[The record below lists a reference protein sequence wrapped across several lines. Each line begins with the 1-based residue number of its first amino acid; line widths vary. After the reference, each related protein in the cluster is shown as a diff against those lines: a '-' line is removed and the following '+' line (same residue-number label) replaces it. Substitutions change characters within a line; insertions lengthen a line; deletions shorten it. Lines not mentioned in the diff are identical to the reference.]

1 MESVHQRTVRCGAF
15 GNGEGCRLVLG
26 RGVCQMPPRPDLE
39 PRLSRL
45 RLGRAA
51 QGTSHPVRSPAFPQ
65 PPHCPAGVCQT
76 VGPVVAL
83 GCGGRVRSGCAVLLR
98 HRVRSHPD
106 CQQHHGGKNRRLRA
120 RYSCCC
126 CSSSSRRRMAH
137 VAVLLGG
144 SPCVRVSS
152 CLSESIADRLQGHRI
167 LLEQK
172 SHRPG
177 QAAAQGGG
185 YPPRNMNMR
194 RIEYTVYSIR
204 RIYRYAPFS

>member
-1 MESVHQRTVRCGAF
+1 
-15 GNGEGCRLVLG
+15 
-26 RGVCQMPPRPDLE
+26 MPPRPDLE

-51 QGTSHPVRSPAFPQ
+51 QGTSHPVRSPAFPSLHTVQ
-65 PPHCPAGVCQT
+65 PELVSNCRPRRRPWMRRACAKR
-76 VGPVVAL
+76 L
-83 GCGGRVRSGCAVLLR
+83 RRSSSPSST
-98 HRVRSHPD
+98 RSHPD

-120 RYSCCC
+120 RLLLLLQQQF
-126 CSSSSRRRMAH
+126 SSPHGAH

-204 RIYRYAPFS
+204 RIYRYAHFPEDPSELAALA